1 MARHPYESE
10 QEIKDFQSE
19 MRTSKADWQ
28 MNYYSKRA
36 CFTHKDAGSDN
47 SKGVAYNEEAD
58 KRPDWVRKTL

>member
-1 MARHPYESE
+1 MVRDDPYESE

-36 CFTHKDAGSDN
+36 CFTHKDR
-47 SKGVAYNEEAD
+47 
-58 KRPDWVRKTL
+58 KRQQ